1 MTWEYEG
8 VIAGALL
15 FGAWAVAG
23 FWSPW
28 VDRFAALAVVI
39 VGLGT
44 LLLSGAVA

>member
-1 MTWEYEG
+1 MSWQYEG

-15 FGAWAVAG
+15 LGAWAVAG

-39 VGLGT
+39 VGSAA

>member
-1 MTWEYEG
+1 MSWEYEG

-15 FGAWAVAG
+15 VGAWAVGG

-39 VGLGT
+39 VGSVA
-44 LLLSGAVA
+44 LLLSGAVS